1 MGAGQAGL
9 GMVQKK
15 AACVQFDTLDFE
27 VLIWAGAVSN
37 IQMIFVSVYEC
48 QGMAPLPLHSAF
60 HW

>member
-37 IQMIFVSVYEC
+37 IQMICLS
-48 QGMAPLPLHSAF
+48 L
-60 HW
+60 

>member
-37 IQMIFVSVYEC
+37 IQMID
-48 QGMAPLPLHSAF
+48 HSL
-60 HW
+60 